1 MPQLIVI
8 AVILS
13 VFDEHVNDFLD
24 PIKKH
29 ILKKKFMNDKH
40 TVSLW
45 RRRVETFT
53 VKLDDIMN
61 WFLNIQFIVLPKCY
75 HDSCISFWPGG
86 ALLNYLRK
94 QGKTLSK
101 KQLTKMCEDAA
112 SGMAYLESKNC
123 IHR

>member
-40 TVSLW
+40 TVSL
-45 RRRVETFT
+45 
-53 VKLDDIMN
+53 
-61 WFLNIQFIVLPKCY
+61 
-75 HDSCISFWPGG
+75 
-86 ALLNYLRK
+86 
-94 QGKTLSK
+94 
-101 KQLTKMCEDAA
+101 
-112 SGMAYLESKNC
+112 
-123 IHR
+123 

>member
-29 ILKKKFMNDKH
+29 ILKTNDEH

-45 RRRVETFT
+45 KRRVETFT

-61 WFLNIQFIVLPKCY
+61 WFLNI
-75 HDSCISFWPGG
+75 
-86 ALLNYLRK
+86 
-94 QGKTLSK
+94 
-101 KQLTKMCEDAA
+101 
-112 SGMAYLESKNC
+112 
-123 IHR
+123 